1 MHCFLTTSALCI
13 RKQNTTTHE
22 GLLIKS
28 ETSERML
35 QEVTGKM
42 TPLSDMSLGSYFGA
56 IAVITTPKEMLNQ
69 QRGHGEV

>member
-1 MHCFLTTSALCI
+1 M
-13 RKQNTTTHE
+13 
-22 GLLIKS
+22 LIKS